1 MTALL
6 FQSDRFAAGL
16 TALGLEKGDRVGILA
31 PNCVEWIIVQY
42 AAARAGFIL
51 VSPATHRRKTLTLT
65 QLRRVDHSSVRCSNF
80 VADHLCY
87 IKRR

>member
-42 AAARAGFIL
+42 AAARADFIL
-51 VSPATHRRKTLTLT
+51 V
-65 QLRRVDHSSVRCSNF
+65 C
-80 VADHLCY
+80 
-87 IKRR
+87 I